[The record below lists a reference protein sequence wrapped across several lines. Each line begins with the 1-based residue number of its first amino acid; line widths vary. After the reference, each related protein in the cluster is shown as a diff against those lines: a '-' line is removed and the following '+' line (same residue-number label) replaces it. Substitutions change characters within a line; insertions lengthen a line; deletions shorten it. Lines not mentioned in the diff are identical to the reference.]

1 MKKKR
6 KVTAIV
12 LCMVM
17 VMSFSVVCLAKSV
30 KDYDLSSVT
39 KIKGYLTADFFGG
52 KCSGW
57 ASTTIVND
65 QPIVPVQVYVHTYK
79 SGDLKYYESAKNNT
93 AGVVTKTF
101 TKVSGTKVT
110 STHYA
115 FPNKTSTTASNVVK
129 LNVP

>member
-30 KDYDLSSVT
+30 KDYDFSSVT
-39 KIKGYLTADFFGG
+39 EIKGYLTADFFGG

-65 QPIVPVQVYVHTYK
+65 QPIVPVQVYVFTYK
-79 SGDLKYYESAKNNT
+79 SGAVKYSDSAKSNT
-93 AGVVTKTF
+93 AGVVTKAF
-101 TKVSGTKVT
+101 TKVSGTKVK

-115 FPNKTSTTASNVVK
+115 FSSKTSTTASNTVK
-129 LNVP
+129 LIVP